1 MKTIRR
7 INCLKSSGFCLISSI
22 PLIFLEEWARVD
34 ALIEEAGNP
43 SGLERMSSEDLVRVK
58 KYIEIAP
65 SHVFTREISAKKP
78 FTKEAR
84 KVMTENVKKSAYE
97 SLLGQSEKFG
107 GNVAKFNNE
116 DNKIFNLAR
125 SEVVKN
131 ASTQKPARLNKAL
144 TSYMRSIGQIVCGS
158 VRATCFLVTSELVIT
173 NYHIYR
179 MIKEEREKKKSSL
192 PIDEERDA
200 ELENPYLDYKFFHL
214 KKNELLKDREPLG
227 PKVRNWKLS
236 EGRVVILGHPEG
248 KEMQEEVC
256 VVVGYRAMNKRI
268 RARYEHFKGVHM
280 TNSELLHN
288 TEDYQGSLSYDTT
301 FFGGSSGS
309 PVFEMNG
316 YIVAMH
322 TQGYTLE
329 RTQDDVPNQQ
339 ENVPNP
345 EHENVPNPEHEN
357 VPNPEHEN
365 VPNPEHENVPN
376 PEHENVPNPEHEN
389 VPNPEHENVPNPEH
403 ENVPNP
409 EHDDVPNPENE
420 NVLNQYENVPNPVQE
435 DFSNQE
441 AVPNQEQ
448 ENASNQEQ
456 QNYLNEE
463 QDIPNEEQENI
474 SGQSNTRRYSLMEFG
489 VQFTLICRDVR
500 HWHGDDVVR
509 KIFPYYK
516 LKPGKKPMDLT

>member
-1 MKTIRR
+1 MFDYLRPKTT
-7 INCLKSSGFCLISSI
+7 
-22 PLIFLEEWARVD
+22 
-34 ALIEEAGNP
+34 
-43 SGLERMSSEDLVRVK
+43 
-58 KYIEIAP
+58 KYI
-65 SHVFTREISAKKP
+65 
-78 FTKEAR
+78 
-84 KVMTENVKKSAYE
+84 
-97 SLLGQSEKFG
+97 
-107 GNVAKFNNE
+107 VA
-116 DNKIFNLAR
+116 
-125 SEVVKN
+125 EV
-131 ASTQKPARLNKAL
+131 
-144 TSYMRSIGQIVCGS
+144 
-158 VRATCFLVTSELVIT
+158 
-173 NYHIYR
+173 
-179 MIKEEREKKKSSL
+179 
-192 PIDEERDA
+192 DEERDA

-365 VPNPEHENVPN
+365 G
-376 PEHENVPNPEHEN
+376 
-389 VPNPEHENVPNPEH
+389 
-403 ENVPNP
+403 PNP

-435 DFSNQE
+435 DVLNQE

-456 QNYLNEE
+456 ENYLNEE

>member
-1 MKTIRR
+1 M
-7 INCLKSSGFCLISSI
+7 KSSGFCLISSI

-78 FTKEAR
+78 FTKEVR

-158 VRATCFLVTSELVIT
+158 VRATCFLVTSDLVIT

-179 MIKEEREKKKSSL
+179 MIKEERERKKSSS
-192 PIDEERDA
+192 PIAVLFDYLRPKTTKYIVAEVDEERDA
-200 ELENPYLDYKFFHL
+200 ELENPHLDYKFFHL
-214 KKNELLKDREPLG
+214 KKNELLEGREPLG
-227 PKVRNWKLS
+227 PKVRNWQLS

-268 RARYEHFKGVHM
+268 GARYEHFKGVHM

-357 VPNPEHEN
+357 VPNPEH
-365 VPNPEHENVPN
+365 
-376 PEHENVPNPEHEN
+376 
-389 VPNPEHENVPNPEH
+389 
-403 ENVPNP
+403 
-409 EHDDVPNPENE
+409 DDVPNPENE
-420 NVLNQYENVPNPVQE
+420 NVPNPVQE
-435 DFSNQE
+435 DVLNQE

-456 QNYLNEE
+456 ENYLNEE

-474 SGQSNTRRYSLMEFG
+474 PGQSNTRRYSLMEFG

-509 KIFPYYK
+509 RIFPYYK
-516 LKPGKKPMDLT
+516 LKPEEKPIDLT